1 MRPQGAQF
9 AESAKNRESV
19 MSLGSIAHLQ
29 YYFART
35 GLLDG
40 KGAQARDVDMRRKKR
55 RSDMSLDDGK
65 ENVNPNVLGGEYVG
79 SPVEGDAMSP
89 DEWDG
94 EDMMLPPTVS
104 TYAQRI
110 PYVEPPPDAETL
122 RRELMESLTQ
132 VSKAMAEI
140 AEHGQEERINSR
152 WSTPARSNDL
162 QRTPTH
168 SPSKTPGRSPGKRG
182 NTSPANGWHQISGMH
197 MLDVTTLAIK
207 AAKDYYTQHD
217 HPQRLHQIRSE
228 RKIREDLLSVMD
240 TLKKMAARNFHGGM
254 RDEEAAVIG
263 DWVREVSDLL
273 VKERRLEAQEARDRK
288 SWRWLAGSWPES
300 ERRRREHEFMNTFLE
315 PGESMPDWEV
325 PEPGSETPTAL
336 LAGLR
341 DGLILVTM
349 HNRILK
355 KSRRQ
360 FGQIESYHIDT
371 AKPYR
376 AAENLRFWLKAAELR
391 FEVKLELDVMGVVYG
406 TGQGIWEQFDR
417 AVLDWCQAVREEIT
431 ADWKMG
437 SVQVPPPIVV
447 AGPQVDTKIA
457 ISPKR

>member
-1 MRPQGAQF
+1 
-9 AESAKNRESV
+9 

-40 KGAQARDVDMRRKKR
+40 KGAQARDVDLKRKR
-55 RSDMSLDDGK
+55 RRPDLSVIADESGK
-65 ENVNPNVLGGEYVG
+65 ENVNPSVLGGEYVG
-79 SPVEGDAMSP
+79 SPVDGDAMSP
-89 DEWDG
+89 DEWDA
-94 EDMMLPPTVS
+94 EEMMLPPTVS

-122 RRELMESLTQ
+122 RRELMESLAQ
-132 VSKAMAEI
+132 VTKALTEI
-140 AEHGQEERINSR
+140 KEHGQEERINSR
-152 WSTPARSNDL
+152 WSTPARSGDIHS
-162 QRTPTH
+162 TPPQ
-168 SPSKTPGRSPGKRG
+168 SPARTPGRSPGKRG
-182 NTSPANGWHQISGMH
+182 ATSPANGWHQISGMH

-217 HPQRLHQIRSE
+217 QPQRLHQLKSE
-228 RKIREDLLSVMD
+228 RKIREELLSVMD
-240 TLKKMAARNFHGGM
+240 TLKKMAGRNFHGGM
-254 RDEEAAVIG
+254 RDEEATIIS
-263 DWVREVSDLL
+263 DWSRGVSEML
-273 VKERRLEAQEARDRK
+273 VKEKRLEAQEARDRK
-288 SWRWLAGSWPES
+288 QWRWLGGSWPDS

-315 PGESMPDWEV
+315 EGESMPSWDA
-325 PEPGSETPTAL
+325 PEAGSEKPTAL
-336 LAGLR
+336 LEGLR

-360 FGQIESYHIDT
+360 FGQIESYHVDT

-406 TGQGIWEQFDR
+406 TGEGIWEQFDK
-417 AVLDWCQAVREEIT
+417 AVLDWCKAVREEIT

-437 SVQVPPPIVV
+437 SVQVPPPIVI
-447 AGPQVDTKIA
+447 AGPQAETQKTPI
-457 ISPKR
+457 PTGR